1 MTSNLAHILKAKKMA
16 RRIGKL
22 NKQSW
27 KKMYEWT
34 CCLRECEKLA
44 RDQQNARSKNYTFLQ
59 QKDAHT
65 KYRQI
70 QRKFPRH
77 KVIAYEINEIW
88 SIDVAYVD
96 KLAKYN
102 NGVKYLL
109 VAVDVLSKLYQCDQK
124 VLLALLKHSK
134 RCLRRCNCRKFDR
147 TKEQIQRSIQK
158 SLR

>member
-1 MTSNLAHILKAKKMA
+1 MYTGGPAAYGSARNLQETSKMPKAK
-16 RRIGKL
+16 I
-22 NKQSW
+22 
-27 KKMYEWT
+27 
-34 CCLRECEKLA
+34 
-44 RDQQNARSKNYTFLQ
+44 DTFLH

-70 QRKFPRH
+70 QRKFPRL

-109 VAVDVLSKLYQCDQK
+109 VAVDVL
-124 VLLALLKHSK
+124 A
-134 RCLRRCNCRKFDR
+134 RF
-147 TKEQIQRSIQK
+147 
-158 SLR
+158 

>member
-1 MTSNLAHILKAKKMA
+1 MA

-22 NKQSW
+22 STTEQAK
-27 KKMYEWT
+27 
-34 CCLRECEKLA
+34 LEKLYTSGPAAYGSA
-44 RDQQNARSKNYTFLQ
+44 RNLQETSKMPKAKIDTFLQ

-70 QRKFPRH
+70 QRKFPRL

-102 NGVKYLL
+102 NGVEYLL
-109 VAVDVLSKLYQCDQK
+109 VAVDVLSRFLRVEPMQ
-124 VLLALLKHSK
+124 SK
-134 RCLRRCNCRKFDR
+134 SAPGAAKAFEKMRMCNRRKFGQTR
-147 TKEQIQRSIQK
+147 EPNSKELSKIFAIK
-158 SLR
+158 EE